1 MPGERPFSCFFSV
14 IDEECKCYE
23 EYDLKTFNET
33 TEYQKVS
40 GDTVLENLAFDKN
53 NLLRNASKIQ
63 TQVQSKGITTGYNF

>member
-1 MPGERPFSCFFSV
+1 M

-23 EYDLKTFNET
+23 EYDLQTFNET
-33 TEYQKVS
+33 TVYDKVS

-63 TQVQSKGITTGYNF
+63 SQVQFKGITTGYNF

>member
-1 MPGERPFSCFFSV
+1 M

-23 EYDLKTFNET
+23 EYDLQTFNET
-33 TEYQKVS
+33 TVYRKVS

-63 TQVQSKGITTGYNF
+63 ARVQFKGITTGYNF

>member
-1 MPGERPFSCFFSV
+1 M

-23 EYDLKTFNET
+23 EYDLQTFNET
-33 TEYQKVS
+33 TVYRKVS

-63 TQVQSKGITTGYNF
+63 AQVQFKGITTGYNF